1 MTVRPFGDR
10 AFLIE
15 LEQRIDPSIVE
26 TARAIADDWER
37 RGLGEAIPAY
47 ASVVVAFDPARTSWN
62 DAAAAAKALSAGA
75 PPAGVSIAGRLIDIP
90 TVYDGPDLAET
101 AARSGLSTAELVALH
116 SGREYRAFFLGFM
129 PGLAYCGMVDPRI
142 DAPRLA
148 SPRARVPKGS
158 VAIASGQTLVYP
170 VDSPGGWRLIG
181 RTELAVFDPAR
192 EPAALI
198 SPGDRLRFVPR

>member
-15 LEQRIDPSIVE
+15 LEQRIDPSIIDV
-26 TARAIADDWER
+26 ARAIADAWEQ
-37 RGLGEAIPAY
+37 RGIGDAIPAY
-47 ASVVVAFDPARTSWN
+47 ASVVLLFDPVHMSWP
-62 DAAAAAKALSAGA
+62 DAAREAKALAAA
-75 PPAGVSIAGRLIDIP
+75 PPRPAAASAGRLIEIP
-90 TVYDGPDLAET
+90 TAYDGPDLAET
-101 AARSGLSTAELVALH
+101 AARSNLSPAELVALH

-129 PGLAYCGMVDPRI
+129 PGLAYSGMLDPRI

-148 SPRARVPKGS
+148 SPRSRVPAGS
-158 VAIASGQTLVYP
+158 VGVANGQTVVYP

-192 EPAALI
+192 DPAALI
-198 SPGDRLRFVPR
+198 RPGDRLRFVPT

>member
-15 LEQRIDPSIVE
+15 LEQRIDPSIVDA
-26 TARAIADDWER
+26 ARAIADGWER

-47 ASVVVAFDPARTSWN
+47 ASVVVAFDPDRTAWK
-62 DAAAAAKALSAGA
+62 DAAAAATALAAA
-75 PPAGVSIAGRLIDIP
+75 PHGIGEPVQGRLIEVP

-101 AARSGLSTAELVALH
+101 AERSGLTVAELVALH

-129 PGLAYCGMVDPRI
+129 PGLAYCGMLDPRI

-148 SPRARVPKGS
+148 SPRPRVPAGS
-158 VAIASGQTLVYP
+158 VAIASGQTIIYP

-181 RTELAVFDPAR
+181 RTDLAVFDPAR
-192 EPAALI
+192 EPPALI
-198 SPGDRLRFVPR
+198 RAGDRLRFVPR

>member
-15 LEQRIDPSIVE
+15 LEQRIDPRIVDA
-26 TARAIADDWER
+26 ARAIADAWEW

-47 ASVVVAFDPARTSWN
+47 ASVVVAFDPMRTEWK
-62 DAAAAAKALSAGA
+62 DAAAAASALGA
-75 PPAGVSIAGRLIDIP
+75 VPPMSEAPAAGRLIDVP
-90 TVYDGPDLAET
+90 TIYDGPDLADT
-101 AARSGLSTAELVALH
+101 AARSGLTIAELVALH

-129 PGLAYCGMVDPRI
+129 PGLAYCGMLDDRV
-142 DAPRLA
+142 DAPRLPA
-148 SPRARVPKGS
+148 PRPRVPAGS
-158 VAIASGQTLVYP
+158 IGIANGQTVVYP

-181 RTELAVFDPAR
+181 RTELVMFDPAR

-198 SPGDRLRFVPR
+198 RAGDRLRFVPR

>member
-15 LEQRIDPSIVE
+15 LEQRIDPSIIDA
-26 TARAIADDWER
+26 ARAIADAWEQ
-37 RGLGEAIPAY
+37 RGIGDAIPAY
-47 ASVVVAFDPARTSWN
+47 ASVVLLFDPVHMSWP
-62 DAAAAAKALSAGA
+62 DAAREAKALAAA
-75 PPAGVSIAGRLIDIP
+75 PRPAAASAGRLIEIP
-90 TVYDGPDLAET
+90 TAYDGPDLAET
-101 AARSGLSTAELVALH
+101 AARSNLSPAELVALH

-129 PGLAYCGMVDPRI
+129 PGLAYSGMLDPRI

-148 SPRARVPKGS
+148 SPRPRVPAGS
-158 VAIASGQTLVYP
+158 VGVANGQTVVYP

-192 EPAALI
+192 DPAALI
-198 SPGDRLRFVPR
+198 RPGDRLRFVPT